1 MAIKNRHICDF
12 VTQRCASLSS
22 LVIHNNHKT
31 TLGYMARIV
40 VCRMLYSPV
49 NSKDGIKLSL
59 DTPLNNRPYL
69 NILRPGVSCLYFGR
83 NVIEYSGQNS
93 FDSSG
98 NDIIVKRYT
107 HGSGSGISSVGM
119 DPYKFVT
126 QKK

>member
-59 DTPLNNRPYL
+59 DTPLNNSPHL
-69 NILRPGVSCLYFGR
+69 NILRPGVLHHYFGR
-83 NVIEYSGQNS
+83 NVTEYLGQKS
-93 FDSSG
+93 SDSSG
-98 NDIIVKRYT
+98 HNNIVKRYT
-107 HGSGSGISSVGM
+107 WYGSKQLCDKKNERYYGI
-119 DPYKFVT
+119 YCR
-126 QKK
+126 